1 MNNAWKLIQ
10 GYIARVPHGAAIGYV
25 VLVLLFAFM
34 TLTSVSDVLDR
45 RASVAEA
52 VDTLAQL
59 EGRIPKR
66 GNADAAGVTGSPVLE
81 GPTVTVAG
89 AVLLRRAAATGIRM
103 SSLVKLLYQF
113 STMHPLEGV
122 HPLQSGIFRLRHPDE
137 PLVSRAFEQ
146 ICRRYSIIES
156 IDYARLV

>member
-45 RASVAEA
+45 RTSVAEA
-52 VDTLAQL
+52 AETLAQL

-66 GNADAAGVTGSPVLE
+66 GNADAGGVTGSPVLE

-89 AVLLRRAAATGIRM
+89 SPAPLPRSAATSCPPRSTCRGRRSRTV
-103 SSLVKLLYQF
+103 SS
-113 STMHPLEGV
+113 
-122 HPLQSGIFRLRHPDE
+122 
-137 PLVSRAFEQ
+137 A
-146 ICRRYSIIES
+146 
-156 IDYARLV
+156 